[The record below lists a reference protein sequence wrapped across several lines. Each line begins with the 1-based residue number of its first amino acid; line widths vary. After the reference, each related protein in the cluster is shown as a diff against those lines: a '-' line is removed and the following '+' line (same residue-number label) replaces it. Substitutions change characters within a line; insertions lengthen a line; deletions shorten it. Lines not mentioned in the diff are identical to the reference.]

1 MIDDQGGQTL
11 ASIEGLSILTV
22 EDLLM
27 AALQLSLLPPGRLRK
42 TYEDMIPFGSGLPT
56 WDASTMKQK
65 FNEWQRSQ
73 KESTD
78 T

>member
-1 MIDDQGGQTL
+1 
-11 ASIEGLSILTV
+11 
-22 EDLLM
+22 
-27 AALQLSLLPPGRLRK
+27 
-42 TYEDMIPFGSGLPT
+42 MIPFGSGLPT